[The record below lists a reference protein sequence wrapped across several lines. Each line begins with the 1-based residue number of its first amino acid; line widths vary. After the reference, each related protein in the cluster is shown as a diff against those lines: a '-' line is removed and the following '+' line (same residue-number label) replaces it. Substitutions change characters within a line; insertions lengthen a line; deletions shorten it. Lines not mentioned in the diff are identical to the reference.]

1 MPPRKRAAPSTTST
15 ADYRHDQT
23 RLNNPP
29 AGLADVNP
37 LPPAGKKRYSYDP
50 RIDPQL
56 QWAGKAEHLTFDI
69 ETVPLYIHERIAPAA
84 IVDSLRSGPV
94 QASMFADPEFDL
106 NQAVEFYQHPQ
117 PWANRMVLGD
127 SLLVM
132 NLLLERELM
141 AGKVQCIYFDPPY
154 GINYRSN
161 FQPFTNK
168 RDVKDGD
175 DGSLTREPE
184 QIRAFR
190 DTWELGIHSYLTY
203 IRDRLLLMRELLTES
218 GSIFVQISD
227 ENVHRV
233 RAVMDEV
240 FGADNFVRQI
250 IFRTS
255 GSLQSDG
262 LASIADYVLWYAKNI
277 NQHKFRELFTE
288 REIGEGTVY
297 TSVELVDG
305 SRRKMT
311 SEERSGSKK
320 LSVGTKIYCTEN
332 LVSSGYTRSCIY
344 PFEFESQVYNPTSGK
359 SWKTNLT
366 GMEALVQARR
376 LDASGKTLRYV
387 LYYDDYP
394 VMRLTNVWADMKG
407 ESDKIY
413 VVQTHERV
421 IQRCIL
427 MTTDPGDLV
436 FDPTCGSGTSAYV
449 AEQWG
454 RRWIS
459 CDTSRVALALARQ
472 RLLTATF
479 PYYKLAHPE
488 QGVHGAFIYKTVPHI
503 TLKSIAQ
510 NEPAEVETL
519 YDQPEIDRSTVR
531 VSGPFTVEAVQ
542 PPALNPEEPAPPD
555 PLAHA
560 GARGSNGGDAG
571 SYLDRMIEQLRRAGL
586 TVRGTHLPIKRIS
599 PLIGGV
605 LHAECDYEQAGKTI
619 TAAVVFGPQ
628 YGPLT
633 SAQLQDA
640 LNEARGSYSALIAA
654 GFAFDAPAQA
664 LLGKGTVR
672 PPVLGVA
679 INADLLMDGLLK
691 TSKSSQVFSVFGSP
705 DVALQRGADGYSITV
720 RGIDIYDPNTGDFD
734 ASSADQIA
742 AWFLDTDYDGATF
755 LVRQAYFPAQTPNPW
770 EKISKALKGNVDP
783 EQFVAL
789 QRTTSLP
796 FKAGKHKQC
805 AVKVI
810 DHRGNEV
817 MAVLR
822 VG

>member
-1 MPPRKRAAPSTTST
+1 MPPRRSNGAPKS
-15 ADYRHDQT
+15 ADYRHDET

-29 AGLADVNP
+29 AGLADMNP
-37 LPPAGKKRYSYDP
+37 LPPARKRYEYDP
-50 RIDPQL
+50 RLDPQL
-56 QWAGKAEHLTFDI
+56 QWAGKAEHLTFEV
-69 ETVPLYIHERIAPAA
+69 ETVPLHIHERVAPAA
-84 IVDSLRSGPV
+84 IVDSLRTGPV

-132 NLLLERELM
+132 NSLLERELM

-240 FGADNFVRQI
+240 FGSQGFVSLITVQK
-250 IFRTS
+250 TS
-255 GSLQSDG
+255 AQDEELINST
-262 LASIADYVLWYAKNI
+262 ADYILWYGKNKETI
-277 NQHKFRELFTE
+277 KYRRLYARKIAEESSVYQRLELA
-288 REIGEGTVY
+288 
-297 TSVELVDG
+297 DG
-305 SRRKMT
+305 SRRVMT
-311 SEERSGSKK
+311 REERDAQASLPLGARQFR
-320 LSVGTKIYCTEN
+320 LSDTS
-332 LVSSGYTRSCIY
+332 SSGHGGNKPFPFQFQERTYY
-344 PFEFESQVYNPTSGK
+344 PSTGRHWSTNEVGMSRLAAANRLIASANTLHYVRYFEDFPFARVANI
-359 SWKTNLT
+359 WVDT
-366 GMEALVQARR
+366 GVGGFT
-376 LDASGKTLRYV
+376 D
-387 LYYDDYP
+387 P
-394 VMRLTNVWADMKG
+394 
-407 ESDKIY
+407 KIY
-413 VVQTHERV
+413 VVQTV
-421 IQRCIL
+421 SKIIQRCIL

-454 RRWIS
+454 RRWIT

-472 RLLTATF
+472 RLMTATF
-479 PYYKLAHPE
+479 PMYKLAHPD
-488 QGVHGAFIYKTVPHI
+488 QGVKGAFIYKTVPHI

-510 NEPAEVETL
+510 NEPPETETL

-531 VSGPFTVEAVQ
+531 VAGPFTVEAVQ
-542 PPALNPEEPAPPD
+542 PPVLDPDAVNVAAPSEAD
-555 PLAHA
+555 
-560 GARGSNGGDAG
+560 DAG
-571 SYLDRMIEQLRRAGL
+571 SYLSRMIEQLRRSGL
-586 TVRGTHLPIKRIS
+586 TVRGQHMSIKRIAS
-599 PLIGGV
+599 LVGGV
-605 LHAECDYEQAGKTI
+605 LHAECDYDQGGKTV
-619 TAAVVFGPQ
+619 TAAVIFGPQ

-633 SAQLQDA
+633 SSQLQEA
-640 LNEARGSYSALIAA
+640 LGEARGTYDALIAA
-654 GFAFDAPAQA
+654 AFTFDDQAHA
-664 LLGKGTVR
+664 LLQKANLR

-679 INADLLMDGLLK
+679 INADLLMGNLLK
-691 TSKSSQVFSVFGSP
+691 TSKASQVFSVFGKP
-705 DVALQRGADGYSITV
+705 DVTLSPPSAEGYTV
-720 RGIDIYDPNTGDFD
+720 TVKGVDIYDPNTGDFD

-755 LVRQAYFPAQTPNPW
+755 LVRQAYFPTQTPNPW
-770 EKISKALKGNVDP
+770 EKITKALKGSIDP
-783 EQFVAL
+783 EQFAAL

-817 MAVLR
+817 MTVLR
-822 VG
+822 LS